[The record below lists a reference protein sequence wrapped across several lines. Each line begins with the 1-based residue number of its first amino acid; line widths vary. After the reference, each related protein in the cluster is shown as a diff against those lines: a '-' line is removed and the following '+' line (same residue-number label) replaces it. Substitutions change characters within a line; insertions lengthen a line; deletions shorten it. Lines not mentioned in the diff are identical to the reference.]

1 MNSLRVPR
9 VSITLVSKKLARK
22 IGALGLNFRPVIEHA
37 GGLPTSSDD
46 SSSVDGLE
54 DDVTGSERDCKED
67 EGVSADAFGIPDND
81 NTAL

>member
-1 MNSLRVPR
+1 M
-9 VSITLVSKKLARK
+9 
-22 IGALGLNFRPVIEHA
+22 GLNFQPVIQYA
-37 GGLPTSSDD
+37 GVLLISSDD